1 MNNFYNIIYLLTALL
16 LAPCSVQAQVIYLKT
31 EHYPPYNIDL
41 SLNDSGE
48 SGIGG
53 ASAEIVLEMIRR
65 SGYRH
70 ELELLPWKRAYRLA
84 ETEVYTGVFSTTRTE
99 AREDVFKWVGPI
111 ADNNYVLF
119 TMQDRNIILNDINAA
134 KKYSVGAYQGSAGE
148 GLMREAKIPI
158 ELVPRDHLNALKLQ
172 RNRIDLWVS
181 GNLYGPYLA
190 KQYGVTNLKE
200 VYTVRKAQMYV
211 AFNKSTP
218 NVVINKLNNILQ
230 TMREEGFFNRVY
242 DRYK

>member
-1 MNNFYNIIYLLTALL
+1 MNKFNHLLFLIACLCL
-16 LAPCSVQAQVIYLKT
+16 SSFLQAQTIYLKT

-48 SGIGG
+48 KGIGG

-65 SGYRH
+65 SGYAH
-70 ELELLPWKRAYRLA
+70 KLELLPWKRAYRLA

-99 AREDVFKWVGPI
+99 ARENVFKWVGPI

-119 TMQDRNIILNDINAA
+119 TTQERNIFLESIDTA

-172 RNRIDLWVS
+172 RNRIDLWIS

-211 AFNKSTP
+211 AFNKNTP
-218 NVVINKLNNILQ
+218 DIVINKLNDVLQ
-230 TMREEGFFNRVY
+230 TMREEGFLKAVY